1 MVLTEGATF
10 KSCPMTSP
18 NIVAI
23 VEARMTSSRLPGK
36 HLLLANG
43 KPMLQHLVER
53 LKRVSLINKIVIATT
68 TNIADDVLVEF
79 AKSVGVEVYRG
90 SELDVM
96 GRVVEAGEAFS
107 ADVVCE
113 VTGDCPIIDPELVEQ
128 LIQIFLKNSA
138 VYVNNGRHGLPDGMP
153 AQVFYWSVLKQS
165 AEMTQELLDREHVT
179 LHICRHPELFPAIY
193 VVTPESLS
201 WPGLGLTLDE
211 KDDYILLK
219 RIIEY
224 FGEANS
230 YFSCAQV
237 IQLLRENPDWLDINS
252 HVKRKGAT

>member
-1 MVLTEGATF
+1 MA
-10 KSCPMTSP
+10 P

-23 VEARMTSSRLPGK
+23 IEARMTSSRLPGK

-43 KPMLQHLVER
+43 KPMLQHLVGR
-53 LKRVSLINKIVIATT
+53 LKRVPLINKIVLATT
-68 TNIADDVLVEF
+68 TNATDDVLVNF
-79 AKSVGVEVYRG
+79 ADSVGVSVYRG

-128 LIQIFLKNSA
+128 VIQTLLKNSA
-138 VYVNNGRHGLPDGMP
+138 VYANNGSNGLPDGMGS
-153 AQVFYWSVLKQS
+153 QVFYWSALKQS
-165 AEMTQELLDREHVT
+165 SEMAKELLDREHVT
-179 LHICRHPELFPAIY
+179 LHIKRHPELFPTIY
-193 VVTPESLS
+193 LVAPRSLCWPE
-201 WPGLGLTLDE
+201 LGLTLDE
-211 KDDYILLK
+211 RDDYILLK

-237 IQLLRENPDWLDINS
+237 IQLLHEKPDWLDINK
-252 HVKRKGAT
+252 HVKRKGAA